1 MKKRWKNYYK
11 YFFLFFCNIFSI
23 FSFLKFLKNIQ
34 IMKIEHRI
42 FLSFLVYLISISHSV
57 LFSKDFNEDELYNL
71 RDKDIIIRMM
81 NGDILTC
88 KILDFEQSDS
98 LNYAINIQTQI
109 GKTKVFSYEIAEIQ
123 LVEKYNRHSHRIY
136 LLPTAEPIGRNH
148 FIGDFEMLFLYA
160 GIGISNFLSITAG
173 ESLIPAIPFDDQI
186 TVVNAKF
193 SLYTINWES
202 LEGKMS
208 IALGGNYTLLNAEN
222 KLYHVYSSVSFTMPK
237 SIVSISVFTK
247 FGNHDVYAV
256 RFDNNLFDMTYENGS
271 FGIAAGLDTR
281 FSSTKDI
288 HFIGEI
294 WNSDITRPT
303 NTAVLVG
310 FRLGNTTLAAD
321 FGVAITTSPFFV
333 PFASFVWTPF

>member
-1 MKKRWKNYYK
+1 MINNYLRYIV
-11 YFFLFFCNIFSI
+11 FIFIILFVNLPNS
-23 FSFLKFLKNIQ
+23 
-34 IMKIEHRI
+34 
-42 FLSFLVYLISISHSV
+42 
-57 LFSKDFNEDELYNL
+57 LFSKDFSEDELQNL
-71 RDKDIIIRMM
+71 RDRDIIIRMM

-98 LNYAINIQTQI
+98 VNEVITVQTQI

-123 LVEKYNRHSHRIY
+123 LVEKYNRQTHRIF

-160 GIGISNFLSITAG
+160 GVGISNFLSITAG
-173 ESLIPAIPFDDQI
+173 TSVIPYIPLKDQI
-186 TVVNAKF
+186 SLVNTKF
-193 SLYTINWES
+193 TLYTMNWES
-202 LEGKMS
+202 FEGKMS
-208 IALGGNYTLLNAEN
+208 IALGGNYALMNTEN

-237 SIVSISVFTK
+237 SIVSLSVFTK
-247 FGNHDVYAV
+247 FGNQDVYNV
-256 RFDNNLFDMTYENGS
+256 HFDKNLFDMTYENGS

-281 FSSTKDI
+281 FSATKDI

-294 WNSDITRPT
+294 WNSDVTRPT

-310 FRLGNTTLAAD
+310 FRLCNTTLAAD
-321 FGVAITTSPFFV
+321 FGVAISTSPFFI